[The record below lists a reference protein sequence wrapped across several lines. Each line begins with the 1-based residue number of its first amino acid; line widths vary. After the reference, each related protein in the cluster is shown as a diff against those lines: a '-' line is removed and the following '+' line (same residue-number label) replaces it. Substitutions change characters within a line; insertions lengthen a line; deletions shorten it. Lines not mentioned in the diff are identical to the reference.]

1 MSAGL
6 GGAAMTNEETDRLND
21 LFDDLDENDGAPDM
35 ELLAALTKL
44 SVESKAEFVRRM
56 DERYDVNSPQ
66 AR

>member
-1 MSAGL
+1 
-6 GGAAMTNEETDRLND
+6 MTNEETDRLND

>member
-6 GGAAMTNEETDRLND
+6 GGAAMTNEEADRLND

>member
-1 MSAGL
+1 
-6 GGAAMTNEETDRLND
+6 MTNEEADRLND
-21 LFDDLDENDGAPDM
+21 LFDNLDENDGAPDM

>member
-1 MSAGL
+1 
-6 GGAAMTNEETDRLND
+6 MTNEEADRLND

>member
-6 GGAAMTNEETDRLND
+6 GGAAMTNGEADRLND